1 MLSRYTIFRWM
12 PNCRSFT
19 GSPMSRGIDLNS
31 RQLYFRFWSCVH
43 STAGH
48 QRRLNFLDW
57 SSPAEKKPRDMYYRS
72 PELRLVRSTWLNSTD
87 LWQVEP
93 RRVHWSHASA
103 SRLYF
108 VLIGCSETRTASAR
122 LVLKTCDMY
131 SNAAVRCSR
140 WRSRTGIQ
148 FSSVHVLWTSLYF
161 LSLSRAV
168 LGLPAFGTSAT
179 QLYGTHYRAAF
190 VRVATRRLHSRPLSR
205 QDALLPRCCR
215 VGTWTHKSNASECRG
230 LVSKFS

>member
-1 MLSRYTIFRWM
+1 
-12 PNCRSFT
+12 
-19 GSPMSRGIDLNS
+19 
-31 RQLYFRFWSCVH
+31 VH

-57 SSPAEKKPRDMYYRS
+57 SSPPGKNSRDTYYRS
-72 PELRLVRSTWLNSTD
+72 PELRLVHSTWLNSTD
-87 LWQVEP
+87 LWEVDP

-103 SRLYF
+103 SRLYL

-122 LVLKTCDMY
+122 SVLKTCDMY
-131 SNAAVRCSR
+131 SNAAVH
-140 WRSRTGIQ
+140 TGDRELE

-179 QLYGTHYRAAF
+179 QLYGTHYRPAF
-190 VRVATRRLHSRPLSR
+190 VRVATRIGCTHDLWVDKTPFFHAAAESELGHTSWMRPSVELGCRGTGLEIFLKGIFGLDPLS
-205 QDALLPRCCR
+205 
-215 VGTWTHKSNASECRG
+215 
-230 LVSKFS
+230 KFCNKYAIIFL